1 MDQIEGFVTAGM
13 VANGLLLAA
22 LAWSVWRPAQR
33 LWPPERRSKT
43 TAAVAWILTVVIFG
57 TSIAVAVLDWGA
69 LQLPAWIRWTLGL
82 PLIITGNVVVWW
94 GVAEL
99 GWEAT
104 SGADGR
110 LRTRGLYAWSR
121 NPQYVADMA
130 ILIGIGLLS
139 ASAWVWPI
147 IVVGCATLL
156 VGPFSVE
163 PWLRQR
169 HGRDYDVYT
178 ARTRRFL

>member
-1 MDQIEGFVTAGM
+1 LDLIKGLLAAGM

-33 LWPPERRSKT
+33 LWPPEGRAKT
-43 TAAVAWILTVVIFG
+43 TATVAWILTVVVFG

-69 LQLPAWIRWTLGL
+69 LGFASWIRWMLGL

-104 SGADGR
+104 SGADGK

-121 NPQYVADMA
+121 NPQCVADMA
-130 ILIGIGLLS
+130 ILVGIGLLS
-139 ASAWVWPI
+139 ASAWAWPI
-147 IVVGCATLL
+147 IAAGCATLL
-156 VGPFSVE
+156 FAPFSEE

-169 HGRDYDVYT
+169 HGRDYDVYA